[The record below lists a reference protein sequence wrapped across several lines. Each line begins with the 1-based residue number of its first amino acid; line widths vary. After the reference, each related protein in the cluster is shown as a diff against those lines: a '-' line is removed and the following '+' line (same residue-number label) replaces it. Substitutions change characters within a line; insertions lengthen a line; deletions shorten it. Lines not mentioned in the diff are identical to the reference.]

1 MFERRFNP
9 LLREFFVRLHR
20 GGGAVRL
27 ALHHG
32 NEEVVGLLVEKLE
45 TFVHAPVEQVGGIV
59 REKTEC
65 REVIIGRKIELN
77 IVPQVAHEGFCL
89 LFVLDWRCALRRV
102 QNLLRKIFVHSC
114 VDKCE
119 LQR

>member
-1 MFERRFNP
+1 MFERLFSH
-9 LLREFFVRLHR
+9 LLRDFFVRLRR
-20 GGGAVRL
+20 GGRSVRL

-32 NEEVVGLLVEKLE
+32 DEEVVGLFVEKLE
-45 TFVHAPVEQVGGIV
+45 TFVHALVEQAGGIG
-59 REKTEC
+59 REKSEC
-65 REVIIGRKIELN
+65 REVVIGRKVELE
-77 IVPQVAHEGFCL
+77 VLPQVAHEGLCL